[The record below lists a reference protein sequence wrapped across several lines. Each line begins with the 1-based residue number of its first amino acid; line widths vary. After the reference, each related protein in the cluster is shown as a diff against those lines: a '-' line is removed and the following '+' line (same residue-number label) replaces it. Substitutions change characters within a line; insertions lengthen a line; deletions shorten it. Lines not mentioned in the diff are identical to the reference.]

1 MNHQE
6 KMKLFQEKKRHH
18 LAMGGEK
25 KLKAR
30 KAESRLNARERLDY
44 LFDPG
49 TFLELGL
56 FAHSALPGMEERT
69 PADGKII
76 GYGLVE
82 GRPVGVVANDMTVMG
97 ASSSVTNMK
106 KIEYMRSVS
115 CEKGMPLV
123 FLGESAGARIPDCMG
138 SEGMAHAGQN
148 TSQYRRLRE
157 SPWVSV
163 LLGPCY
169 GSSAWYSAMSDIT
182 VMLKGAVMAVS
193 SPKVTSLAIGE
204 ETPPEELGGWKLHSE
219 VTGLVDAVG
228 KTEEE
233 CMDITKRLLSYLPS
247 HSGECP
253 PRAEV
258 PQGSGKEMTHVLDLM
273 PEKPS
278 RAYDMKDIVKTLVDG
293 GHFLELKAHFGRPC
307 ITAFAR
313 LDGHVTGIIANN
325 PLFGAGALDADCCE
339 KVTSFLVLCD
349 SFNIPIITLVDTPGF
364 LVGKEGERQKIT
376 GKIINWM
383 NALSSVTVPKITIV
397 IRKIYGQAYLNMGGG
412 KYSDVFVAWPTAEI
426 SFMGLEPAVNVV
438 FGVKKE
444 DNPDKFHDLLVQMA
458 KDTEPWGA
466 AGIFGVNEIIDPAET
481 RDFLIRMLDFHRNR
495 RRGGISQHLLNNW
508 PTSY

>member
-1 MNHQE
+1 MNNDE
-6 KMKLFQEKKRHH
+6 KMKLFQEKKRHQ
-18 LAMGGEK
+18 LAMGGEE
-25 KLKAR
+25 KLKGR
-30 KAESRLNARERLDY
+30 KAEGKLNARERLDY

-56 FAHSALPGMEERT
+56 FAHSGLPGMEEHT

-97 ASSSVTNMK
+97 ASSSATNMK

-123 FLGESAGARIPDCMG
+123 FLGESAGARIPDSMG
-138 SEGMAHAGQN
+138 SEGMAHGGQN
-148 TSQYRRLRE
+148 PSQYRRLRE

-204 ETPPEELGGWKLHSE
+204 EIPPEELGGWKLHAE
-219 VTGLVDAVG
+219 VTGLADAVG
-228 KTEEE
+228 ETEEE

-247 HSGECP
+247 HAGECP
-253 PRAEV
+253 PRADV
-258 PQGSGKEMTHVLDLM
+258 PQGSGKEMAHLLDLL
-273 PEKPS
+273 PGK
-278 RAYDMKDIVKTLVDG
+278 RTRTYDMKNILTTIVDG
-293 GHFLELKAHFGRPC
+293 GQILELKAHFGRPC

-313 LDGHVTGIIANN
+313 LDGHVIGIIANN
-325 PLFGAGALDADCCE
+325 ALFGAGALDADCCE

-349 SFNIPIITLVDTPGF
+349 SFNVPIITLVDTPGF
-364 LVGKEGERQKIT
+364 LVGKEGERRKIT

-383 NALSSVTVPKITIV
+383 NALSSVSVPKITVV

-438 FGVKKE
+438 FGVKRE
-444 DNPDKFHDLLVQMA
+444 DNPDKFQELLAQMA

-466 AGIFGVNEIIDPAET
+466 AGIFGVNEIIDPAQT

-495 RRGGISQHLLNNW
+495 RRGGISRHLLNNW

>member
-1 MNHQE
+1 MNNDE

-138 SEGMAHAGQN
+138 SEGMAHGGQN
-148 TSQYRRLRE
+148 PSQYRRLRE

-169 GSSAWYSAMSDIT
+169 GSSTWYSAMSDIT

-193 SPKVTSLAIGE
+193 SPKVTSLAVGE

-219 VTGLVDAVG
+219 VSSMSWERRKKNAWTSQ
-228 KTEEE
+228 K
-233 CMDITKRLLSYLPS
+233 
-247 HSGECP
+247 
-253 PRAEV
+253 
-258 PQGSGKEMTHVLDLM
+258 GSSPMSPLM
-273 PEKPS
+273 PGN
-278 RAYDMKDIVKTLVDG
+278 A
-293 GHFLELKAHFGRPC
+293 RPEW
-307 ITAFAR
+307 TYPK
-313 LDGHVTGIIANN
+313 N
-325 PLFGAGALDADCCE
+325 PVRRWL
-339 KVTSFLVLCD
+339 
-349 SFNIPIITLVDTPGF
+349 I
-364 LVGKEGERQKIT
+364 
-376 GKIINWM
+376 
-383 NALSSVTVPKITIV
+383 SS
-397 IRKIYGQAYLNMGGG
+397 
-412 KYSDVFVAWPTAEI
+412 I
-426 SFMGLEPAVNVV
+426 SFPRNQPAS
-438 FGVKKE
+438 
-444 DNPDKFHDLLVQMA
+444 
-458 KDTEPWGA
+458 T
-466 AGIFGVNEIIDPAET
+466 T
-481 RDFLIRMLDFHRNR
+481 
-495 RRGGISQHLLNNW
+495 
-508 PTSY
+508 